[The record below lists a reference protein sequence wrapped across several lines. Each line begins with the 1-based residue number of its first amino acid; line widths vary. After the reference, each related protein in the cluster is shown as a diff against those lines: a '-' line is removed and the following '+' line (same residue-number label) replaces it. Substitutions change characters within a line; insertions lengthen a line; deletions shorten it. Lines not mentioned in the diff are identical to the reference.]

1 MKKTI
6 ILLVIFVVL
15 GSGTAW
21 YLTSGKKNEKTTYK
35 KTAEMDFAVDAN
47 EVYKIFIN
55 DRKGNKSL
63 LTRNGDHWLIDNKH
77 KVRPSAIAMLLNA
90 MSRLEVKYRPPK
102 TAYENI
108 INDFAT
114 IGIEVEAYNKNG
126 DLIKN
131 YYVGNGDHDGTG
143 TYMIMADSDEPFAMS
158 LPGFK
163 GSLRPRYF
171 LVGEDWRDRAV
182 FSEKAEDIQSVTVEY
197 PKQRNKSFRLERVGD
212 KDYTIEPFYE
222 GIPLITRDYAKG
234 KAEKYLSNFES
245 LVAEAFQNDNEKR
258 DSISALVPFCH
269 ITVTK
274 KDGEVKSVRFFPYT
288 RVDKYGNPIPE
299 PAGYPVFR
307 MNADCSWGDF
317 MLVQQNVF
325 KDVFWSYESFFET
338 S

>member
-1 MKKTI
+1 MKKTG
-6 ILLVIFVVL
+6 ILLIIFAVL
-15 GSGTAW
+15 GTGSAW
-21 YLTSGKKNEKTTYK
+21 YLFGNKKAKKSTYQ
-35 KTAEMDFAVDAN
+35 KTAEMDFAVEADK
-47 EVYKIFIN
+47 VYKVFIN

-63 LTRNGDHWLIDNKH
+63 LTRNGDHWLIDEKY
-77 KVRPSAIAMLLNA
+77 KVRPSAISMLLNA
-90 MSRLEVKYRPPK
+90 MSNLQVKYRPPK

-114 IGIEVEAYNKNG
+114 VGIEVEAYNKNG

-131 YYVGNGDHDGTG
+131 YYVGNGDHDGSG

-158 LPGFK
+158 IPGFK

-171 LVGEDWRDRAV
+171 LVGEDWRDRAI
-182 FSEKAEDIQSVTVEY
+182 FSEKAEDIKAVSVEY
-197 PKQRNKSFRLERVGD
+197 PKQRNKSFKLEREGD
-212 KDYTIEPFYE
+212 NFNIAPFYE
-222 GIPLITRDYAKG
+222 GTPLIKREFVKG
-234 KAEKYLSNFES
+234 KAEKFLSNFNS
-245 LVAEAFQNDNEKR
+245 LVAEGFQNDNEKR

-269 ITVTK
+269 IILTK
-274 KDGEVKSVRFFPYT
+274 NDGEVKSVRFFPFT
-288 RVDKYGNPIPE
+288 RIDKYGNPIPE

-325 KDVFWSYESFFET
+325 KEVFWSYESFFET